1 MSVKKSKGLP
11 VVASSW
17 YKEGLR
23 FECTGCGRCCTG
35 QPGYVWLSEEEI
47 GTIADHLGIS
57 VETFMRRY
65 VRKTVTGCYSLLDVL
80 PSYDCVFFRDNRCT
94 IYPVRPTQCRTFP
107 WWPENLK
114 SKHAWK
120 ETARHCEGI
129 AETAPLRTLEEIQKE
144 LDEQNAYLLLLGSEA
159 YHRGEN

>member
-1 MSVKKSKGLP
+1 MV
-11 VVASSW
+11 SSSPW
-17 YKEGLR
+17 YKEGLH

-47 GTIADHLGIS
+47 GKIS
-57 VETFMRRY
+57 AYLNISIEEFMHRY
-65 VRKTVTGCYSLLDVL
+65 VRKTVSNCYSLLETL

-129 AETAPLRTLEEIQKE
+129 AESAPKRTCEEIQE
-144 LDEQNAYLLLLGSEA
+144 ALDEQNGYLRTLGHEA
-159 YHRGEN
+159 FQRGEH